1 MASPIARS
9 SGGDRPPGVAHE
21 AHPRPTL
28 LSDFILGSQDGI
40 VNVLG
45 IILGL
50 AAARAPRDIIII
62 ATLAAL
68 AAESIAMG
76 AVAYTSTLSRR
87 RLYLAEE
94 KRELQEM
101 RDVPEIERQEVRVVL
116 EGWGYEGK
124 DLEDI
129 LDRICRNPKA
139 MLEFMMAFELKL
151 SPVEEDAPRQSAFV
165 VGSATVLGHL
175 IPLVPFFILT
185 DVLLGSVWAVGLSGV
200 ALFGVGWYESKIT
213 EGTWWRNGTQM
224 MIIGLAGG
232 LAGFLIGFA
241 LHASGFY

>member
-1 MASPIARS
+1 VAAPMAKGTAPAMPAQ
-9 SGGDRPPGVAHE
+9 GHE
-21 AHPRPTL
+21 AHPHPTL

-62 ATLAAL
+62 ATLAAM

-94 KRELQEM
+94 RRERQEM
-101 RDVPEIERQEVRVVL
+101 RDVPEIERAEVRAVL
-116 EGWGYEGK
+116 VEWGYEGA
-124 DLEDI
+124 DLEEM
-129 LDRICRNPKA
+129 LDRVCRNPKA

-151 SPVEEDAPRQSAFV
+151 SPVDADAPRSSAFV

-175 IPLVPFFILT
+175 IPLIPFF
-185 DVLLGSVWAVGLSGV
+185 VLLDVFYGSVVAVVFSGA
-200 ALFGVGWYESKIT
+200 ALFGIGWYEAKIT
-213 EGTWWRNGTQM
+213 AGSWWRNGTQM
-224 MIIGLAGG
+224 LVIGLAGG
-232 LAGFLIGFA
+232 LAGFLIGVA
-241 LHASGFY
+241 LHAGGFY

>member
-1 MASPIARS
+1 MPV
-9 SGGDRPPGVAHE
+9 PVHE
-21 AHPRPTL
+21 SHPHPTL

-50 AAARAPRDIIII
+50 AAAHAPRTIIII

-87 RLYLAEE
+87 RLYISESR
-94 KRELQEM
+94 RELQEM

-116 EGWGYEGK
+116 EEWGYQGP
-124 DLEDI
+124 DLEDM

-151 SPVEEDAPRQSAFV
+151 SPVEESAPQQSAFV
-165 VGSATVLGHL
+165 VGTATVLGHL
-175 IPLVPFFILT
+175 IPLLPFFILVN
-185 DVLLGSVWAVGLSGV
+185 VLDGSIAAVVLSGI
-200 ALFGVGWYESKIT
+200 ALFAVGWYESRIT
-213 EGTWWRNGTQM
+213 AGSWWRNGAQM
-224 MIIGLAGG
+224 MVIGLAGG

-241 LHASGFY
+241 LHAGGFY